1 MQSAGPQVAGPA
13 PLAVAPVPTV
23 PTPEALAVANAA
35 PGDAAAEQT
44 LLQKNRAFWAQQK
57 GFSHIVYDAFVY
69 VPGPPN
75 GDRNGQIRNIFNS
88 KLCSSK
94 TSPTRL
100 VDSFLGACTPGRI
113 APLILFPRARRRVL
127 RVSV

>member
-13 PLAVAPVPTV
+13 PAAVAAAPAVTPPV
-23 PTPEALAVANAA
+23 ALAA
-35 PGDAAAEQT
+35 AAAEQT
-44 LLQKNRAFWAQQK
+44 LLQKNRVFWAQQK
-57 GFSHIVYDAFVY
+57 GFSHVVFDAFVY

-75 GDRNGQIRNIFNS
+75 GDSNRQIRNIFNS
-88 KLCSSK
+88 KLLSSK

-113 APLILFPRARRRVL
+113 APATLI
-127 RVSV
+127 

>member
-1 MQSAGPQVAGPA
+1 MQSAGPQVAGPVPA
-13 PLAVAPVPTV
+13 AVAAAPAP
-23 PTPEALAVANAA
+23 AADAA
-35 PGDAAAEQT
+35 PGGAAAEQT

-57 GFSHIVYDAFVY
+57 GFSHIVFDAFVH

-75 GDRNGQIRNIFNS
+75 GDSNGQLRNIFNS
-88 KLCSSK
+88 KLLSSK

-113 APLILFPRARRRVL
+113 APATLI
-127 RVSV
+127 

>member
-13 PLAVAPVPTV
+13 PAAVAAAPAVTPPV
-23 PTPEALAVANAA
+23 ALAAANAA
-35 PGDAAAEQT
+35 PGNAAAEQT
-44 LLQKNRAFWAQQK
+44 LLQKNRVFWAQQK
-57 GFSHIVYDAFVY
+57 GFSHIVFDAFVY

-75 GDRNGQIRNIFNS
+75 GDSNGQIRNIFNS
-88 KLCSSK
+88 KLLSSK

-113 APLILFPRARRRVL
+113 APATLI
-127 RVSV
+127 